1 MSVATAGILSIGDE
15 LTLGQT
21 VDRNSAWLSAQLA
34 AVGIECREH
43 RTVPD
48 DAAAIAAALRE
59 LAAANAVVIST
70 GGLGPTEDDLT
81 RAGLAAAAGDGAL
94 VEDPEALQQ
103 IEAWFSGRGRSM
115 PESNRRQALR
125 PRDAECLANAHGTAP
140 GLSARVAGALAFC
153 LPGPPREMSPM
164 FAASVAPRLAA
175 LSGGRCVVT
184 RAVHA
189 FGLGE
194 SLLAE
199 RIADLMR
206 RGAEPTV
213 GTTASGGRVS
223 ARIRASGDREASL
236 RAVAAIAEEI
246 RRRWEPYAYGEED
259 ETLADAVGAQLAA
272 SGATLAVAESCTA
285 GLLSA
290 TIVGTAGSSR
300 YHLGGWIV
308 YSNELKHR
316 ELGVPLAAIERHG
329 AVSAEVAA
337 ALARSA
343 AERAGATYALSVTG
357 IAGPGGAVEGK
368 PVGTVF
374 VGLCDR
380 GGASAREEV
389 RRILVPGDR
398 QTVRERSVGTALMML
413 RLRLLGRDEAALLW
427 EQRP

>member
-1 MSVATAGILSIGDE
+1 MNAATAGLLSIGDE
-15 LTLGQT
+15 LMLGQT
-21 VDRNSAWLSAQLA
+21 VDRNSAWLSGELA
-34 AVGIECREH
+34 SIGIECREH

-59 LAAANAVVIST
+59 LAASNALVIST

-81 RAGLAAAAGDGAL
+81 REGLAAAGGDRSL
-94 VEDPEALQQ
+94 VEDAAALAQ
-103 IEAWFSGRGRSM
+103 IEAWFAGRGRPM
-115 PESNRRQALR
+115 PASNRRQALR
-125 PRDAECLANAHGTAP
+125 PRDGECLPNAHGTAP
-140 GLSARVAGALAFC
+140 GLAGRIGASLAFC

-164 FAASVAPRLAA
+164 FAASVAPRLVGIA
-175 LSGGRCVVT
+175 GGRCVRT

-206 RGAEPTV
+206 RGAEPSV

-223 ARIRASGDREASL
+223 ARIRSVGEAEACE
-236 RAVAAIAEEI
+236 RAIAAAAAEI
-246 RRRWEPYAYGEED
+246 RRRWSPYAYGEES
-259 ETLADAVGAQLAA
+259 ETLADAVGGQLAA
-272 SGATLAVAESCTA
+272 AGATVAVAESCTA

-290 TIVGTAGSSR
+290 TLVESAGASR

-316 ELGVPLAAIERHG
+316 QLGVPREMLERHG

-337 ALARSA
+337 TLARQA
-343 AERAGATYALSVTG
+343 AIAADATYALSVTG

-374 VGLCDR
+374 VGLSDR
-380 GGASAREEV
+380 SGGSPLEQV

-413 RLRLLGRDEAALLW
+413 RLRLLGQDDAPLLW
-427 EQRP
+427 EQR